1 MPRAASPTSTAWRPA
16 SCGNDRQV
24 EAGPPGFRTTG
35 HASTPSRRR
44 TPESEAS
51 LDAPSLERA
60 QGRPGAGWHPRSA
73 VRKLRENRCTAAYRA
88 ARTSRPFPA
97 QWFDGL
103 WRALPGE
110 RCTIAPVVLRITGAR
125 TRSGRFTTA
134 SLDAQTPGVRT
145 TRFCRTRTASVV
157 CAPLKRSRAKPA
169 LRLPARRC
177 TPRPPPPGPRI
188 VTIAKRPLSMGRHG
202 DAYTIIPNFG
212 QAEF

>member
-1 MPRAASPTSTAWRPA
+1 MSSQFYSEWRTTLRPSGFAWR
-16 SCGNDRQV
+16 
-24 EAGPPGFRTTG
+24 G
-35 HASTPSRRR
+35 HARPTGETCPSGEDGLVQQLRPRHANTASRRM
-44 TPESEAS
+44 TPESFAS

-73 VRKLRENRCTAAYRA
+73 VRKLREDRCTAAYRA

-110 RCTIAPVVLRITGAR
+110 RCTIAPVALRMTDAR
-125 TRSGRFTTA
+125 TRSGRHIAA

-145 TRFCRTRTASVV
+145 TRFCRTLETHRSCARRATAHGPS
-157 CAPLKRSRAKPA
+157 PPYDR
-169 LRLPARRC
+169 PARRC

-188 VTIAKRPLSMGRHG
+188 VTIAKPPLILGPG
-202 DAYTIIPNFG
+202 
-212 QAEF
+212 